1 MARNLAVTN
10 LAPMRM
16 ERRMAEPM
24 RVAQKTAET
33 NPAQM
38 HPQAPM
44 TAGPKKVA

>member
-1 MARNLAVTN
+1 MMV
-10 LAPMRM
+10 
-16 ERRMAEPM
+16 
-24 RVAQKTAET
+24 VQKTAET

>member
-1 MARNLAVTN
+1 M
-10 LAPMRM
+10 M
-16 ERRMAEPM
+16 
-24 RVAQKTAET
+24 VAQTTAAT